1 MSVGSAALLYGSRS
15 GSVDACIFHGLHGLQ
30 VLFQNLDG
38 AFGDL
43 QLAVQHQQG
52 VVHVGYAGDD
62 LRLDGLFVELRLLQ
76 ANLCLSLRV
85 QQLTEEVDLPACGD
99 GQGVDLCSLSLV
111 PAADGSLRRQGKR
124 RSIGKTGRHQCG
136 LCLFHVQGG
145 TAQVTV
151 VGECL
156 LDKCL
161 QLWVCEHF
169 SPRQITEVGRICG

>member
-1 MSVGSAALLYGSRS
+1 ML
-15 GSVDACIFHGLHGLQ
+15 
-30 VLFQNLDG
+30 
-38 AFGDL
+38 GDL

-62 LRLDGLFVELRLLQ
+62 LRLNGLFVELRLLQ

-111 PAADGSLRRQGKR
+111 PAADGSLRRQGKH
-124 RSIGKTGRHQCG
+124 RSIGKAGRHQCG

-161 QLWVCEHF
+161 QLRVCEHF